1 MRTSILILLFISLGL
16 SSCVGT
22 KYASTGYLTSKSKTE
37 GQPSEK
43 AKHNKI
49 SVEDLENI
57 YQEEVNISLETKMDD
72 KPSENTNWDLADHI
86 IETASDNL
94 GVRYRTGGTTKAGF
108 DCSGLVFTSFKK
120 YDISLPRSS
129 YDMAQYGYKVKDSE
143 AQKGDLIFFITNGG
157 RRINHVGIVTE
168 ILGDEI
174 KFIHSS
180 VKLGVII
187 SSTKESY
194 YKKNFVKIHRVL

>member
-1 MRTSILILLFISLGL
+1 MSLWF
-16 SSCVGT
+16 SSCVGK

-37 GQPSEK
+37 EPSTK
-43 AKHNKI
+43 VQDSKVSLK
-49 SVEDLENI
+49 DLEDV
-57 YQEEVNISLETKMDD
+57 YQEEVDVSFESKGNIKSNADSTL
-72 KPSENTNWDLADHI
+72 DLADYI

-120 YDISLPRSS
+120 FDISLPRSS
-129 YDMAQYGYKVKDSE
+129 YDMAQHGYKIKDSE

-157 RRINHVGIVTE
+157 KRINHVGIVTE
-168 ILGDEI
+168 IEGDEI

>member
-1 MRTSILILLFISLGL
+1 MRKTILLLFFTSLGAT
-16 SSCVGT
+16 SCVGT

-37 GQPSEK
+37 GHSSEK
-43 AKHNKI
+43 LQDNKG
-49 SVEDLENI
+49 SADELEKI
-57 YQEEVNISLETKMDD
+57 YQEEVNVFLETKEDE
-72 KPSENTNWDLADHI
+72 KPSENNSWDLADNI
-86 IETASDNL
+86 IETATTNL